1 MSRPWALS
9 VSNGSGAPWAAD
21 WTVLVVVSQG
31 GQPRREWRSYS
42 CLGLAQSRRVG
53 CASTACRV
61 SVDLVL
67 ASPEEGG
74 ARHALIWQY
83 GGWLREPPLGAGLH
97 GERPGWVVLLLN
109 SPHLEWVHTQCAV
122 GFALTRSLRS
132 DAEMKFCTP
141 SVVHAVTNPR
151 TGARTAAFP
160 FLFCSYSF
168 LSHFQSALCT
178 IFSPALRLETSTLSY
193 FLQLHDDE
201 PSRLH
206 RSPTGSNTPLH
217 ATRQSFEEPP
227 SLGRS
232 PYVSRLCP
240 LCPLFSIDVLRRTAD
255 TSFSL

>member
-1 MSRPWALS
+1 LCSLPRGRALQERCRAGDACSGRPPVAKTYSPGAVSWSFGAFRASHCVLKGSGAGPADAMSRPWALS

-97 GERPGWVVLLLN
+97 GERPRWVVLLLS

-160 FLFCSYSF
+160 FFFGRHLDIFFSAQVSCAVGESVCSD
-168 LSHFQSALCT
+168 Q
-178 IFSPALRLETSTLSY
+178 P
-193 FLQLHDDE
+193 
-201 PSRLH
+201 P
-206 RSPTGSNTPLH
+206 PPL
-217 ATRQSFEEPP
+217 T
-227 SLGRS
+227 
-232 PYVSRLCP
+232 
-240 LCPLFSIDVLRRTAD
+240 
-255 TSFSL
+255 

>member
-97 GERPGWVVLLLN
+97 GERPGWVVPLLS

-122 GFALTRSLRS
+122 GFALTTIIHVTRSSNGDDSLCRLLDWPHRLTS
-132 DAEMKFCTP
+132 SSYKVRGIVAISGGRFETQTLNDARVFVLQTG
-141 SVVHAVTNPR
+141 VHATFMPR
-151 TGARTAAFP
+151 WQTLGGI
-160 FLFCSYSF
+160 LFTSLHGSKTWSLLIVVACGC
-168 LSHFQSALCT
+168 LVLC
-178 IFSPALRLETSTLSY
+178 
-193 FLQLHDDE
+193 
-201 PSRLH
+201 
-206 RSPTGSNTPLH
+206 
-217 ATRQSFEEPP
+217 
-227 SLGRS
+227 
-232 PYVSRLCP
+232 
-240 LCPLFSIDVLRRTAD
+240 
-255 TSFSL
+255 